1 MHSWGNPKLTTYSTN
16 NFSGYNPIRY
26 RGYYYDVESGF
37 YFLNA
42 RYYNPAWRR
51 FISPDNT
58 AYLDPDTP
66 NGLNLYAYCNN
77 NPVNYA
83 DPSGH
88 ISQAL
93 ENGLKIGGAILI
105 SAALTVA
112 AFTVASTTLSV
123 ILAGAAIGSVCGLVF
138 GGVSSGLGSLVSGG
152 SFIDG
157 FATGALTGAIT
168 GGISGAIAAS
178 PIRVEGQ
185 IVLNA
190 LLSGA
195 SYTVTNYNNFNLGEL
210 LLCVAIGGLAGYAG
224 GDGWMVQGSVLADE
238 LFFGGIKGLFIDIA
252 LKYPSIF
259 IAPIVNSSVVGAL
272 TCVTEFLKR
281 AKNKLKKLCFPQLQ
295 NYYFTFRRDIWS
307 LS

>member
-1 MHSWGNPKLTTYSTN
+1 MNYS
-16 NFSGYNPIRY
+16 
-26 RGYYYDVESGF
+26 
-37 YFLNA
+37 
-42 RYYNPAWRR
+42 
-51 FISPDNT
+51 
-58 AYLDPDTP
+58 
-66 NGLNLYAYCNN
+66 
-77 NPVNYA
+77 

-123 ILAGAAIGSVCGLVF
+123 ILAGAAIGSVCGLVC
-138 GGVSSGLGSLVSGG
+138 GGVSSGFGSLVSGG

-178 PIRVEGQ
+178 PIGVKGQ
-185 IVLNA
+185 VVLNA
-190 LLSGA
+190 LLSGIG
-195 SYTVTNYNNFNLGEL
+195 YTVTNYNNFNFGEF
-210 LLCVAIGGLAGYAG
+210 LLCTALGGLAGHVG

-238 LFFGGIKGLFIDIA
+238 LFYSGLKGVFIDIA
-252 LKYPSIF
+252 FKYPSIF
-259 IAPIVNSSVVGAL
+259 IVPILQSSVVGAL
-272 TCVTEFLKR
+272 TCVTEFLER
-281 AKNKLKKLCFPQLQ
+281 AKNEIEKLRFPQFQ
-295 NYYFTFRRDIWS
+295 NYYFTFRRNLWS